1 MATTKISGDTQDGTS
16 VGGGH
21 WCAESCC
28 KRKEEGDQLIDKS
41 EDILPHPLEDPNR
54 GHSITNKLAPNTS
67 PPYLQVRL
75 NPLQLF

>member
-1 MATTKISGDTQDGTS
+1 MATTKISGETQDGTS

-28 KRKEEGDQLIDKS
+28 KRKEGDQLMDKD
-41 EDILPHPLEDPNR
+41 EDILPHPLEDTNR

-67 PPYLQVRL
+67 APYLQVRL
-75 NPLQLF
+75 DPLQLF